1 MISES
6 DTSGNKS
13 LPQQVSS
20 TYAFAGV
27 EENGMPHHFED
38 NEQGHGISRG
48 HELDRMIVISVSC
61 LALDTGDADDFTFA
75 ATGGLACFCGVRP
88 QGEIAV
94 AA

>member
-1 MISES
+1 
-6 DTSGNKS
+6 
-13 LPQQVSS
+13 
-20 TYAFAGV
+20 
-27 EENGMPHHFED
+27 MPHRHED
-38 NEQGHGISRG
+38 SDHGHGISRR

-75 ATGGLACFCGVRP
+75 AAGGLACFCGVRP

>member
-1 MISES
+1 VISES

-27 EENGMPHHFED
+27 EENGMPHHFKD
-38 NEQGHGISRG
+38 SQQGHGISLGRV
-48 HELDRMIVISVSC
+48 LDRMIVISVSC
-61 LALDTGDADDFTFA
+61 LALDTGDADDFSFA
-75 ATGGLACFCGVRP
+75 AAGGLACSRGVRP